1 MAQRIALAM
10 LAFALTL
17 AANADARAQVIVD
30 LSKMTCKQFVTYK
43 VANPKSIAI
52 WLSGYY
58 HGTRKELRL
67 DTQELDARADA
78 VQDYCF
84 KNPEEP
90 LLQAVEKVVG
100 SAK

>member
-1 MAQRIALAM
+1 MTKSIPFAM
-10 LAFALTL
+10 VAFALIL
-17 AANADARAQVIVD
+17 GVNANAHAQVIVD

-58 HGTRKELRL
+58 HGTRKELLL
-67 DTQELDARADA
+67 DTQELDARAQA

-84 KNPEEP
+84 ENPEEP